1 MSFHPEKNRTIGYRS
16 EGFDP
21 SLFHFCVFIEL
32 QVLRP
37 HKEIFSMNA
46 TSETKTGTNRGAEK
60 QTFIVL
66 GVLLQFLS
74 TPEQINDQISVMRGT
89 VPSGV
94 VIPLHSHADPEI
106 FYVLNGSL
114 EVFQAEGP
122 SAGWQTVKAGEVVSI
137 PGNVRHA
144 LRNTS
149 PSPITSITVSKQ
161 ELYSFF
167 RELAQ
172 PFDPNKPPVPPTL
185 EEMQQLFQVTEKYK
199 NWLGLPDENA
209 AIGISLR

>member
-1 MSFHPEKNRTIGYRS
+1 MKI
-16 EGFDP
+16 
-21 SLFHFCVFIEL
+21 
-32 QVLRP
+32 
-37 HKEIFSMNA
+37 
-46 TSETKTGTNRGAEK
+46 TSETKTGTSRGAGE
-60 QTFIVL
+60 QTLIVL

-114 EVFQAEGP
+114 ELFQAEGP
-122 SAGWQTVKAGEVVSI
+122 SAGWQTVSAGEVVSI

-149 PSPITSITVSKQ
+149 PSPITAIIVSKQ
-161 ELYSFF
+161 QLYS
-167 RELAQ
+167 
-172 PFDPNKPPVPPTL
+172 
-185 EEMQQLFQVTEKYK
+185 
-199 NWLGLPDENA
+199 
-209 AIGISLR
+209 

>member
-1 MSFHPEKNRTIGYRS
+1 
-16 EGFDP
+16 
-21 SLFHFCVFIEL
+21 
-32 QVLRP
+32 
-37 HKEIFSMNA
+37 MNT
-46 TSETKTGTNRGAEK
+46 TSETKTTNRGAEE

-74 TPEQINDQISVMRGT
+74 KPEQINDQISVMRGT

-106 FYVLNGSL
+106 FYVLDGSL
-114 EVFQAEGP
+114 EVFQAEG
-122 SAGWQTVKAGEVVSI
+122 WQTVTAGEVVSI

-149 PSPITSITVSKQ
+149 PSPITLITVSKQ

-167 RELAQ
+167 RELAR
-172 PFDPNKPPVPPTL
+172 PFDSNRPPAPPTP
-185 EEMQQLFQVTEKYK
+185 EEMQQLFSVAEKYEY
-199 NWLGLPDENA
+199 WLASRDENA
-209 AIGISLR
+209 AIGISLP

>member
-1 MSFHPEKNRTIGYRS
+1 
-16 EGFDP
+16 
-21 SLFHFCVFIEL
+21 
-32 QVLRP
+32 
-37 HKEIFSMNA
+37 MNA
-46 TSETKTGTNRGAEK
+46 TSETKTGTNRGADQ

-66 GVLLQFLS
+66 GVLLHFLS

-89 VPSGV
+89 VPSRV
-94 VIPLHSHADPEI
+94 VIPLHSHADPEV

-122 SAGWQTVKAGEVVSI
+122 SEGWKTVTAGEVVSI

-167 RELAQ
+167 RELAR
-172 PFDPNKPPVPPTL
+172 PFDPNMPAAPPTP
-185 EEMQQLFQVTEKYK
+185 EEIQQLFSVAEKYEY
-199 NWLGLPDENA
+199 WLASRDENA

>member
-1 MSFHPEKNRTIGYRS
+1 
-16 EGFDP
+16 
-21 SLFHFCVFIEL
+21 
-32 QVLRP
+32 
-37 HKEIFSMNA
+37 MNV
-46 TSETKTGTNRGAEK
+46 TSETKTGTSSKSEQ

-74 TPEQINDQISVMRGT
+74 TPEQINDQIGVMRGT
-89 VPSGV
+89 IPLGV
-94 VIPLHSHADPEI
+94 VIPLHSHSDPEI

-122 SAGWQTVKAGEVVSI
+122 SAGWQTVNAAEVVSI

-149 PSPITSITVSKQ
+149 PSPITLITVSKQ

-167 RELAQ
+167 RELAR
-172 PFDPNKPPVPPTL
+172 PFDPNRPAEPPTA
-185 EEMQQLFQVTEKYK
+185 EEMQRFFSAAEKYEF
-199 NWLGLPDENA
+199 WLASPDENA

>member
-1 MSFHPEKNRTIGYRS
+1 
-16 EGFDP
+16 
-21 SLFHFCVFIEL
+21 
-32 QVLRP
+32 
-37 HKEIFSMNA
+37 MNI
-46 TSETKTGTNRGAEK
+46 TSETKTGTSSRAEK

-74 TPEQINDQISVMRGT
+74 TPEQINDQIGVMRGT

-122 SAGWQTVKAGEVVSI
+122 SAGWQTVNAAEFVSI

-167 RELAQ
+167 RELAR
-172 PFDPNKPPVPPTL
+172 PFDPNSTPAPPTP
-185 EEMQQLFQVTEKYK
+185 EEMQQLFSVAEKYEY
-199 NWLGLPDENA
+199 WLASPGENA

>member
-1 MSFHPEKNRTIGYRS
+1 
-16 EGFDP
+16 
-21 SLFHFCVFIEL
+21 
-32 QVLRP
+32 
-37 HKEIFSMNA
+37 MNA
-46 TSETKTGTNRGAEK
+46 TSETNTVTSRSAEE

-74 TPEQINDQISVMRGT
+74 TPEEINDEISVMRGT

-122 SAGWQTVKAGEVVSI
+122 SEGWKTVTAGEVVSI

-149 PSPITSITVSKQ
+149 PSPITSIIVSKQ

-167 RELAQ
+167 RELAR
-172 PFDPNKPPVPPTL
+172 PFDPNRPPAPPTP
-185 EEMQQLFQVTEKYK
+185 EEMQQFFGVAEKYEY
-199 NWLGLPDENA
+199 WLASREENA

>member
-1 MSFHPEKNRTIGYRS
+1 
-16 EGFDP
+16 
-21 SLFHFCVFIEL
+21 
-32 QVLRP
+32 
-37 HKEIFSMNA
+37 MNV
-46 TSETKTGTNRGAEK
+46 TSETKTGTSSKSEQ

-66 GVLLQFLS
+66 GVLLRFLS
-74 TPEQINDQISVMRGT
+74 TPEQINDQIGVMRGT

-122 SAGWQTVKAGEVVSI
+122 SAGWQTVNAAEFVSI

-144 LRNTS
+144 VRNTS
-149 PSPITSITVSKQ
+149 PSPMTSIIVTKQ

-167 RELAQ
+167 RELAR
-172 PFDPNKPPVPPTL
+172 PFDPNRPPAPPTA
-185 EEMQQLFQVTEKYK
+185 EEMQRFFSVAEKHEF
-199 NWLGLPDENA
+199 WLASPDENA

>member
-1 MSFHPEKNRTIGYRS
+1 
-16 EGFDP
+16 
-21 SLFHFCVFIEL
+21 
-32 QVLRP
+32 
-37 HKEIFSMNA
+37 MNA
-46 TSETKTGTNRGAEK
+46 TSETKTGTNRGAEE

-74 TPEQINDQISVMRGT
+74 TPEQINDPISVMRGT
-89 VPSGV
+89 LPSGI

-114 EVFQAEGP
+114 EVFQAEG
-122 SAGWQTVKAGEVVSI
+122 WQTVTTGEVVSI

-149 PSPITSITVSKQ
+149 PSPITLITVSKQ

-167 RELAQ
+167 RELAR
-172 PFDPNKPPVPPTL
+172 PFDPNSPPAPPTP
-185 EEMQQLFQVTEKYK
+185 EEMQQLFSVAEKYEY
-199 NWLGLPDENA
+199 WIASPDENA

>member
-1 MSFHPEKNRTIGYRS
+1 
-16 EGFDP
+16 
-21 SLFHFCVFIEL
+21 
-32 QVLRP
+32 
-37 HKEIFSMNA
+37 MNI
-46 TSETKTGTNRGAEK
+46 TSETKTGTSSRAEE

-122 SAGWQTVKAGEVVSI
+122 SEGWQTVTAEEVVSI
-137 PGNVRHA
+137 PRNVRHA

-149 PSPITSITVSKQ
+149 PSPLTSIIVSKQ
-161 ELYSFF
+161 ELHSFF
-167 RELAQ
+167 RELTR
-172 PFDPNKPPVPPTL
+172 PFDPNSPPAPPTP
-185 EEMQQLFQVTEKYK
+185 EEMQRLFSVAERYEY
-199 NWLGLPDENA
+199 WLASPDENA

>member
-1 MSFHPEKNRTIGYRS
+1 
-16 EGFDP
+16 
-21 SLFHFCVFIEL
+21 
-32 QVLRP
+32 
-37 HKEIFSMNA
+37 MNIA
-46 TSETKTGTNRGAEK
+46 SETKTGTSRGAEE

-74 TPEQINDQISVMRGT
+74 TPEQINDQISVMRAT
-89 VPSGV
+89 APSGV

-114 EVFQAEGP
+114 EVFQAAGP
-122 SAGWQTVKAGEVVSI
+122 SAGWQTVNAGEVVSI

-144 LRNTS
+144 LRNS
-149 PSPITSITVSKQ
+149 SYSPITSITVSKQ

-167 RELAQ
+167 RELAR
-172 PFDPNKPPVPPTL
+172 PFDPNRPPAPPTPD
-185 EEMQQLFQVTEKYK
+185 EMQQLFSVAEKYEY
-199 NWLGLPDENA
+199 WLASPDENA

>member
-1 MSFHPEKNRTIGYRS
+1 
-16 EGFDP
+16 
-21 SLFHFCVFIEL
+21 
-32 QVLRP
+32 
-37 HKEIFSMNA
+37 MNA
-46 TSETKTGTNRGAEK
+46 TSETKTSTSKGAEQ

-74 TPEQINDQISVMRGT
+74 TPEQINDQISVMRAT
-89 VPSGV
+89 VPPGV

-122 SAGWQTVKAGEVVSI
+122 SEGWQTVTAEEVVSI

-149 PSPITSITVSKQ
+149 PSPITAITVSKQ
-161 ELYSFF
+161 ELCSFF
-167 RELAQ
+167 RELAR
-172 PFDPNKPPVPPTL
+172 PFDPNSPPAPPTP
-185 EEMQQLFQVTEKYK
+185 EEMQHLFSVAQKYEY
-199 NWLGLPDENA
+199 WLASPDENA

>member
-1 MSFHPEKNRTIGYRS
+1 
-16 EGFDP
+16 
-21 SLFHFCVFIEL
+21 
-32 QVLRP
+32 
-37 HKEIFSMNA
+37 MNI
-46 TSETKTGTNRGAEK
+46 TSETKTGTSSRAEE

-74 TPEQINDQISVMRGT
+74 TPEQINDQISVMHGT

-122 SAGWQTVKAGEVVSI
+122 SEGWQTVNAGEVASI
-137 PGNVRHA
+137 PGNVRPA

-149 PSPITSITVSKQ
+149 PSPTTSIIVSKQ
-161 ELYSFF
+161 ELYRFF
-167 RELAQ
+167 RELAR
-172 PFDPNKPPVPPTL
+172 PFDPNKPPAPPTP
-185 EEMQQLFQVTEKYK
+185 EEMQQLFSLAEKYEY
-199 NWLGLPDENA
+199 WLGSPDGNA
-209 AIGISLR
+209 GIGISLR

>member
-1 MSFHPEKNRTIGYRS
+1 
-16 EGFDP
+16 
-21 SLFHFCVFIEL
+21 
-32 QVLRP
+32 
-37 HKEIFSMNA
+37 MNA
-46 TSETKTGTNRGAEK
+46 TSETKKGTNRGAEE

-66 GVLLQFLS
+66 GVLLQFLT
-74 TPEQINDQISVMRGT
+74 TPEQINDQISVMRAT

-106 FYVLNGSL
+106 FYVLNGSR
-114 EVFQAEGP
+114 EIFQAEGP
-122 SAGWQTVKAGEVVSI
+122 SAGWQTVNAGEVVSI

-149 PSPITSITVSKQ
+149 PSPSTSIIVSKQ

-167 RELAQ
+167 RELAR
-172 PFDPNKPPVPPTL
+172 PFDPNKPPAPPTP
-185 EEMQQLFQVTEKYK
+185 EEMQQLFSLAEKYEY
-199 NWLGLPDENA
+199 WLGSPDENA

>member
-1 MSFHPEKNRTIGYRS
+1 
-16 EGFDP
+16 
-21 SLFHFCVFIEL
+21 
-32 QVLRP
+32 
-37 HKEIFSMNA
+37 MNA
-46 TSETKTGTNRGAEK
+46 TSETKTGMSRGAEQ

-74 TPEQINDQISVMRGT
+74 TPEQSNDQISVMRGT
-89 VPSGV
+89 IPSGV

-122 SAGWQTVKAGEVVSI
+122 SEGWQTVNAGEVVSI

-149 PSPITSITVSKQ
+149 PSPITSLTVSKQ

-167 RELAQ
+167 RELGR
-172 PFDPNKPPVPPTL
+172 PFDPNRPPAPPTP
-185 EEMQQLFQVTEKYK
+185 EEMQQLFSVAGKSEY
-199 NWLGLPDENA
+199 WLASPDENA
-209 AIGISLR
+209 AIGISILTV

>member
-1 MSFHPEKNRTIGYRS
+1 
-16 EGFDP
+16 
-21 SLFHFCVFIEL
+21 
-32 QVLRP
+32 
-37 HKEIFSMNA
+37 MNT
-46 TSETKTGTNRGAEK
+46 TSETKTGTNRGAEE

-89 VPSGV
+89 LPSGV
-94 VIPLHSHADPEI
+94 VIPLHSHPDPEI

-114 EVFQAEGP
+114 EVFHAE
-122 SAGWQTVKAGEVVSI
+122 GWQTVTVGEVVSI

-149 PSPITSITVSKQ
+149 PGPITLINVSKQ

-167 RELAQ
+167 RELAR
-172 PFDPNKPPVPPTL
+172 PFDPNRLPAPPTP
-185 EEMQQLFQVTEKYK
+185 EEMQQFFSVAEKYGH
-199 NWLGLPDENA
+199 WFASRDENA
-209 AIGISLR
+209 AIGISFR

>member
-1 MSFHPEKNRTIGYRS
+1 
-16 EGFDP
+16 
-21 SLFHFCVFIEL
+21 
-32 QVLRP
+32 
-37 HKEIFSMNA
+37 MNT
-46 TSETKTGTNRGAEK
+46 TSETKTGTNRGAEE

-122 SAGWQTVKAGEVVSI
+122 SEGWQTVTAGEVVSI

-149 PSPITSITVSKQ
+149 PSPITSITVSKH

-167 RELAQ
+167 RELAR
-172 PFDPNKPPVPPTL
+172 PFDPNRPPAPPTP
-185 EEMQQLFQVTEKYK
+185 EEMQQLFSVAEKYEY
-199 NWLGLPDENA
+199 WLASRDENT
-209 AIGISLR
+209 AIGISLW

>member
-1 MSFHPEKNRTIGYRS
+1 
-16 EGFDP
+16 
-21 SLFHFCVFIEL
+21 
-32 QVLRP
+32 
-37 HKEIFSMNA
+37 MNI
-46 TSETKTGTNRGAEK
+46 TSETKTGASSRAEE

-89 VPSGV
+89 VLSGV

-106 FYVLNGSL
+106 FYVLDGSL

-122 SAGWQTVKAGEVVSI
+122 SEGWQTTNAGKVVSI

-149 PSPITSITVSKQ
+149 PSPTTSITVSKQ

-167 RELAQ
+167 RELAR
-172 PFDPNKPPVPPTL
+172 PFDPNRPPGPPTP
-185 EEMQQLFQVTEKYK
+185 EAMQQLFSAAEKYEY
-199 NWLGLPDENA
+199 WLASPDENA